1 MCGWYMQMLC
11 LFGLFGRAAQLAG
24 YWFPDEGLNSALA
37 VKALSP
43 NHWTAREF
51 HCAILFKG
59 LQHLWI

>member
-1 MCGWYMQMLC
+1 MLC
-11 LFGLFGRAAQLAG
+11 LFGLFGRAAQLAE
-24 YWFPDEGLNSALA
+24 YWFPDDGSNSALA